1 MLERRRETG
10 HLLSRLDDAL
20 LVVAGIVVVALVFH
34 VLAWTVGLI
43 YGLGKVALTI
53 LVIGLVIRFF
63 THRRS

>member
-1 MLERRRETG
+1 MLERPRTG
-10 HLLSRLDDAL
+10 RLLSRLDDAL
-20 LVVAGIVVVALVFH
+20 LVVAGIFVIALVFH

-43 YGLGKVALTI
+43 YGLGKLALTL

>member
-10 HLLSRLDDAL
+10 LLSRLDDAL
-20 LVVAGIVVVALVFH
+20 LVVAGIFVIALVFH
-34 VLAWTVGLI
+34 VLAWTVGFI
-43 YGLGKVALTI
+43 YGLGKLALTL

>member
-10 HLLSRLDDAL
+10 LLSRLDDAL
-20 LVVAGIVVVALVFH
+20 LVVAGIFVIALVFH

-43 YGLGKVALTI
+43 YGLGKLALTL

>member
-1 MLERRRETG
+1 MLERRRESG
-10 HLLSRLDDAL
+10 RMLDRLDDAL
-20 LVVAGIVVVALVFH
+20 LVVAGIFVVALVFH
-34 VLAWTVGLI
+34 ILAWTVGLV